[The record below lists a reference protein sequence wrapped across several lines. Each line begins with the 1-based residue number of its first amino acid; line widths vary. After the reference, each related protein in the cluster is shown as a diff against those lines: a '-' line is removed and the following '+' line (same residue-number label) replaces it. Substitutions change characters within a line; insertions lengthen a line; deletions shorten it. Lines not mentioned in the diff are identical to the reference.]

1 MIDAEIIRHE
11 KDLVM
16 IFPKNPELYNDI
28 SLAAL
33 TVYSLYWLHQWN
45 LRRRFERSRY
55 STGDY
60 FRTNSE

>member
-33 TVYSLYWLHQWN
+33 TVYSLYWL
-45 LRRRFERSRY
+45 LSVESMLKIRTVRF